1 MRILKNKQ
9 EILRMLSG
17 NIGQHLPKES
27 CGLVK
32 VGLPL
37 GRLSERGGKAEN
49 KLQEI

>member
-1 MRILKNKQ
+1 MRILQNKQ
-9 EILRMLSG
+9 EIPWMLSG

-27 CGLVK
+27 CLVK

-37 GRLSERGGKAEN
+37 GSLSALGGTAEN